1 MTNSLPILPAT
12 PGNVVVVGV
21 DGSEANRGALRYAV
35 AEARSTGA
43 ALKLVHVVP
52 DHLPTP
58 ALVPVTPQ
66 ELDDL
71 GHQFL
76 RDAAETVRA
85 LDPDLAV
92 EGWLHHGT
100 RPVELA
106 HGAEGAR
113 VLVVGRDG
121 RPLLERLLRG
131 DTATGVA
138 ARAAVP
144 VVEVPADWSPRPP
157 DADHVVVVA
166 VKVADRAAT
175 LLADAFGLA
184 AQRAATLVV
193 LHATKSD
200 SRAATLGIEA
210 VLRDWRAR
218 FPDVKVDVRVVP
230 EPASDAVVAA
240 SRDADLVVVGRRGR
254 GVPAATHLGTTARA
268 VLRAAHSPVRVVATA
283 ERGWSA

>member
-1 MTNSLPILPAT
+1 MTNSLPIPPAT
-12 PGNVVVVGV
+12 AGNVVVVGV

-76 RDAAETVRA
+76 RDAVETVRA

-193 LHATKSD
+193 LHATKAD
-200 SRAATLGIEA
+200 SGAATLGIEA

-283 ERGWSA
+283 ERVWSA